1 MVYRCHREPA
11 GRESFFE
18 PVPIGTVL
26 SDNGVREMKMRAMI
40 VMIAVVLTAV
50 FASSA
55 LGAGS
60 SSAKAA
66 YGKKGSSV
74 QAVLSAKTTK
84 ATKAA
89 PKKVVAKHAVVKAAT
104 LPFTGLDL
112 GFVAG
117 AGVVL
122 LGMGFSL
129 RRVTRKPPV
138 V

>member
-1 MVYRCHREPA
+1 
-11 GRESFFE
+11 
-18 PVPIGTVL
+18 
-26 SDNGVREMKMRAMI
+26 MKMRAMI

-55 LGAGS
+55 LGAGN

-84 ATKAA
+84 AA
-89 PKKVVAKHAVVKAAT
+89 PKKVVAKHVVAKTATAT

-112 GFVAG
+112 GLVAG

>member
-1 MVYRCHREPA
+1 
-11 GRESFFE
+11 
-18 PVPIGTVL
+18 
-26 SDNGVREMKMRAMI
+26 MKMRAMI

-55 LGAGS
+55 LAAGN

-84 ATKAA
+84 VA
-89 PKKVVAKHAVVKAAT
+89 PKKKVVAKHVVAKAAT

>member
-26 SDNGVREMKMRAMI
+26 SDYGVREMKMRAMI

-50 FASSA
+50 FASSHV
-55 LGAGS
+55 GAGN

-84 ATKAA
+84 AA
-89 PKKVVAKHAVVKAAT
+89 PKKVVAKHVVAKTATAT

-112 GFVAG
+112 GLVA
-117 AGVVL
+117 
-122 LGMGFSL
+122 
-129 RRVTRKPPV
+129 
-138 V
+138 

>member
-1 MVYRCHREPA
+1 
-11 GRESFFE
+11 
-18 PVPIGTVL
+18 
-26 SDNGVREMKMRAMI
+26 MKMRAMI

-55 LGAGS
+55 LGAGN

-84 ATKAA
+84 AA
-89 PKKVVAKHAVVKAAT
+89 PKKVVVKHVAAKTAT

-129 RRVTRKPPV
+129 RRVTRKQPTA
-138 V
+138 

>member
-1 MVYRCHREPA
+1 
-11 GRESFFE
+11 
-18 PVPIGTVL
+18 
-26 SDNGVREMKMRAMI
+26 MKMRAMI

-55 LGAGS
+55 LGAGN

-84 ATKAA
+84 AA
-89 PKKVVAKHAVVKAAT
+89 PKKVVVVKHVAAKTAT

-129 RRVTRKPPV
+129 RRVTRKQPTA
-138 V
+138 

>member
-1 MVYRCHREPA
+1 
-11 GRESFFE
+11 
-18 PVPIGTVL
+18 
-26 SDNGVREMKMRAMI
+26 MKMRAMI

-55 LGAGS
+55 LGAGN

-66 YGKKGSSV
+66 YGKKGTSV

-84 ATKAA
+84 AA
-89 PKKVVAKHAVVKAAT
+89 PKKVVPKKVVVKHVVAKTAT

-112 GFVAG
+112 GLVAG

-129 RRVTRKPPV
+129 RRVTRKSPGV
-138 V
+138 